1 MLREEMEKIP
11 RLQQQ
16 LDKDCERLAALE
28 EMAAEIRA
36 VPTDKEKVMT
46 SHENR
51 SMVVADKAIDLHLK
65 VKEEQ
70 KELRRLRNEAVKVI
84 KKAELEPSEREVMTL
99 RYVDG
104 LLWQAVADIMC
115 YDMAY
120 TQRKNRKAMEKIFE
134 KSHTM
139 SYEVS
144 DNV

>member
-1 MLREEMEKIP
+1 MLREEMERIP

-51 SMVVADKAIDLHLK
+51 SMAVADKAIDLHLK
-65 VKEEQ
+65 VEEEQ
-70 KELRRLRNEAVKVI
+70 RELRRLRNEAIKAI
-84 KKAELEPSEREVMTL
+84 KKAELKPSEREVLTL
-99 RYVDG
+99 RYVNG
-104 LLWQAVADIMC
+104 LLWKDVADIMN

-120 TQRKNRKAMEKIFE
+120 VQRKHGWALDKMF
-134 KSHTM
+134 
-139 SYEVS
+139 
-144 DNV
+144 